1 MAGPSF
7 SRLGSNFQRTV
18 LVPASC
24 ICFVPRETGPDGEAS
39 RSLLLQV
46 RADVFFSFTEFP
58 DPPSLF
64 FSSGRISR
72 LVPQSFLPSFLPS
85 CLSVLCPMFF
95 SRSHRAL
102 QSSDLVCS
110 TVPLHQR
117 RRHCVCHSPAFVA
130 ISLYST
136 NSLSLA
142 SAATM
147 HDDNDRKDGDAGP
160 SAGRSPSPMSG
171 QQNA

>member
-1 MAGPSF
+1 MQCCLHGWSFLLTTWLQLSKNCSSSRFLHMFRSSRNGAGRKSL
-7 SRLGSNFQRTV
+7 SLS
-18 LVPASC
+18 PAA
-24 ICFVPRETGPDGEAS
+24 GA
-39 RSLLLQV
+39 V

-72 LVPQSFLPSFLPS
+72 LFPQSFLPSFLS
-85 CLSVLCPMFF
+85 ALCPMFF

-130 ISLYST
+130 ISPYST
-136 NSLSLA
+136 NSLSLPRL
-142 SAATM
+142 SC
-147 HDDNDRKDGDAGP
+147 NDAR
-160 SAGRSPSPMSG
+160 R
-171 QQNA
+171 

>member
-1 MAGPSF
+1 MQCCLHGWSFLLTTWLQLSKNCSSSRFLHMFRSSRNRAG
-7 SRLGSNFQRTV
+7 R
-18 LVPASC
+18 
-24 ICFVPRETGPDGEAS
+24 
-39 RSLLLQV
+39 RSQV

-117 RRHCVCHSPAFVA
+117 RRHCICHSPAFVA
-130 ISLYST
+130 ISPYST
-136 NSLSLA
+136 NSLSLPRL
-142 SAATM
+142 SC
-147 HDDNDRKDGDAGP
+147 NDAR
-160 SAGRSPSPMSG
+160 R
-171 QQNA
+171 

>member
-1 MAGPSF
+1 MQCCLHGWSFLLTTWLQLSKNCSSSRFLHMFRSSRNRAG
-7 SRLGSNFQRTV
+7 R
-18 LVPASC
+18 
-24 ICFVPRETGPDGEAS
+24 
-39 RSLLLQV
+39 RSLSLSPAAGACG
-46 RADVFFSFTEFP
+46 RVFLFYGIPRSS
-58 DPPSLF
+58 SLF

-85 CLSVLCPMFF
+85 FLSVLCPMFF

-130 ISLYST
+130 ISPYST
-136 NSLSLA
+136 NSLSLPRL
-142 SAATM
+142 SC
-147 HDDNDRKDGDAGP
+147 NDAR
-160 SAGRSPSPMSG
+160 R
-171 QQNA
+171 